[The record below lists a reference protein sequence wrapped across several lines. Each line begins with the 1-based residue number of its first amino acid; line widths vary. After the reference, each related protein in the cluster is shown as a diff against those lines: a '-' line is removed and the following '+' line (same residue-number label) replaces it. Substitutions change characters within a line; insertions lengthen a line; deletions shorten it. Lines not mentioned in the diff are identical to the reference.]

1 MILVSSFCIDKKEV
15 VSSYYT
21 RQTAEKLFGFSKDDL
36 NILPLRRH
44 SEEATR
50 GFIFLQFLSLLAFVQ
65 LKNKLGK
72 ELTVEEVLLTMRNL
86 KCKVYENELLVM
98 EPTKQQKLFAEK
110 LNIILPK
117 NLGI

>member
-1 MILVSSFCIDKKEV
+1 MILVSSFQLSKEEV
-15 VSSYYT
+15 VPAYYI
-21 RQTAEKLFGFSKDDL
+21 RQTAEMLFGFSKDDL

-72 ELTVEEVLLTMRNL
+72 EDIDSRSHICVRNFD
-86 KCKVYENELLVM
+86 
-98 EPTKQQKLFAEK
+98 LFI
-110 LNIILPK
+110 LFNIP
-117 NLGI
+117 